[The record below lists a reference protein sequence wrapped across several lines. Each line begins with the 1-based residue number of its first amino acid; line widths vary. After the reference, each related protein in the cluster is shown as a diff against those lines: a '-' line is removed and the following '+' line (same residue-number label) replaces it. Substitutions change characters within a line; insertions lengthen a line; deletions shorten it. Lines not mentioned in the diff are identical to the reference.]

1 VQGRG
6 GVRRPDR
13 VWKVMAEKKRAA
25 PPPDEV
31 RIGSIALPVNSGNPS
46 PFIPP
51 EQVYIAPSQ
60 GYLEKL
66 AYAVSRNLPALL
78 IGETGVGKTLAV
90 RYLAWKTRNGLRRL
104 NLNGATTVDEFL
116 GKMLINEQGTYWVNG
131 VLVDCML
138 AGDWILLDEI
148 NACLP
153 EIAFCLHSLLDDDR
167 MVVLMEYDGRIVRPH
182 PGFRLFA
189 SMNPS
194 EEGRYGGTKTLNEA
208 LLDRFPVV
216 IRMDYLSEDEEVLA
230 VVAQSGNSDEDL
242 VRKMVRAANDVRAAI
257 RNEKAFGSFS
267 TRRVIDWARMALV
280 YGARESARY
289 AVLSKLASYDVEIVE
304 DIVDN
309 YF

>member
-1 VQGRG
+1 MTSDGETPQAI
-6 GVRRPDR
+6 R
-13 VWKVMAEKKRAA
+13 V
-25 PPPDEV
+25 
-31 RIGSIALPVNSGNPS
+31 GSVTVPVNVGSAS
-46 PFIPP
+46 VFIPP
-51 EQVYIAPSQ
+51 PQVYVDPAQ

-66 AYAVSRNLPALL
+66 AYAVANSLPALL
-78 IGETGVGKTLAV
+78 IGETGVGKTQAV
-90 RYLAWKTRNGLRRL
+90 RTLAWRTNNGLRRV

-131 VLVDCML
+131 VLVDAMQ

-182 PGFRLFA
+182 PKFRLLA

-194 EEGRYGGTKTLNEA
+194 EEGRYSGTKTLNEA

-216 IRMDYLSEDEEVLA
+216 IRMDYLDENEEVQA
-230 VVAQSGNSDEDL
+230 VMVQSGNGDED
-242 VRKMVRAANDVRAAI
+242 VIRRMVKAANDIRAAI
-257 RNEKAFGSFS
+257 RNEKIFGSFS
-267 TRRVIDWARMALV
+267 TRRVIDWARMSLSFPV
-280 YGARESARY
+280 REAARY
-289 AVLSKLASYDVEIVE
+289 AVVNKQSAYDADTVQ

-309 YF
+309 YFAS

>member
-1 VQGRG
+1 
-6 GVRRPDR
+6 
-13 VWKVMAEKKRAA
+13 MTS
-25 PPPDEV
+25 DEETPQV
-31 RIGSIALPVNSGNPS
+31 IHVGSVTVPVNAGSAS
-46 PFIPP
+46 VFIPP
-51 EQVYIAPSQ
+51 PQVYVDPAQ

-66 AYAVSRNLPALL
+66 AYAVANSLPALL
-78 IGETGVGKTLAV
+78 IGETGVGKTQAV
-90 RYLAWKTRNGLRRL
+90 RTLAWRTNNGLRRV

-131 VLVDCML
+131 VLVNAMQ

-182 PGFRLFA
+182 PNFRLFA

-194 EEGRYGGTKTLNEA
+194 EEGRYSGTKTLNEA

-216 IRMDYLSEDEEVLA
+216 VRMDYLDENEEVQA
-230 VVAQSGNSDEDL
+230 VMAQSGNGDED
-242 VRKMVRAANDVRAAI
+242 VIRRMVRAANDIRAAI
-257 RNEKAFGSFS
+257 RNEKIFGSFS
-267 TRRVIDWARMALV
+267 TRRVIDWARMSLSFPV
-280 YGARESARY
+280 REAARY
-289 AVLSKLASYDVEIVE
+289 AVVNKQSAYDADTVQ

-309 YF
+309 YFAS